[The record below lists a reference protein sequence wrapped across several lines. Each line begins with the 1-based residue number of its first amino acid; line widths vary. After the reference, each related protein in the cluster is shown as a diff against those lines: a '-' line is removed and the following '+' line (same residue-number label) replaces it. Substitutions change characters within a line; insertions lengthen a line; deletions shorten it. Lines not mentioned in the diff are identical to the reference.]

1 MHLNMKWIE
10 LLWVYLFRLRKR
22 TLQCMKRIGIL
33 YLLVITA
40 LFTGSLTVQPAQ
52 GTGTTTKVKIA
63 QYTACME
70 SLIGGDYLSIDQ
82 IAIPRCKKYRPPS
95 SEAKVIEYTLCMEF
109 LTAGDYLSIDQIAKP
124 RCKKYRPATKAAK
137 TIEYNVCMA
146 FLTTDFLSI
155 EQIAK
160 PTCKK
165 YRP

>member
-1 MHLNMKWIE
+1 
-10 LLWVYLFRLRKR
+10 
-22 TLQCMKRIGIL
+22 MKRHKFTN
-33 YLLVITA
+33 LVTIA
-40 LFTGSLTVQPAQ
+40 VLFTGSLFVQPAEGA
-52 GTGTTTKVKIA
+52 GTSTKLKIA

-82 IAIPRCKKYRPPS
+82 IAIPRCKKYRPPVN
-95 SEAKVIEYTLCMEF
+95 EAKIIEYTLCMEF

-124 RCKKYRPATKAAK
+124 RCKKYRPSTKAAK

-146 FLTTDFLSI
+146 FLTTDYLSI

-160 PTCKK
+160 PLCKK

>member
-1 MHLNMKWIE
+1 VGYNGCKSDEQCPYGPTLHSVKR
-10 LLWVYLFRLRKR
+10 FRISYFLA
-22 TLQCMKRIGIL
+22 IAS
-33 YLLVITA
+33 LVA
-40 LFTGSLTVQPAQ
+40 GSLIAQPAQ
-52 GTGTTTKVKIA
+52 GAGTSTKLKIA

-82 IAIPRCKKYRPPS
+82 IAIPRCKKYRPPN
-95 SEAKVIEYTLCMEF
+95 SEAKVIEYTLCMEY

-124 RCKKYRPATKAAK
+124 RCKKYRPSTKAAK

-160 PTCKK
+160 PLCKK